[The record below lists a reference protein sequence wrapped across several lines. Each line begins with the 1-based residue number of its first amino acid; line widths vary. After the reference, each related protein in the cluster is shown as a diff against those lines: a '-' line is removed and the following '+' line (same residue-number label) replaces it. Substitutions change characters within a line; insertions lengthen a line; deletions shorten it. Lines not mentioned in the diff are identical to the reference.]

1 MLKDK
6 DKADDKKKQAVRQR
20 AKVKS
25 EGAAPLP
32 DHMDREKTK
41 AFKLSKESDELRKE
55 MCVLCSK
62 ARARMCRG
70 LCVVSCV
77 CVCVCVLFVCVCVL
91 CMCVVCVSVRV
102 RARVFVW
109 A

>member
-77 CVCVCVLFVCVCVL
+77 C
-91 CMCVVCVSVRV
+91 
-102 RARVFVW
+102 ARVFVW